1 MARHDDFSLYGG
13 NTKVPFKLSAINL
26 KCEVVYREKKRD
38 CILVQVAEEAKI
50 MAVWG
55 DDGILGNAH
64 LVQALYY
71 LHEKMETEGWG
82 GTCPSSH
89 SIQGWSSMPP
99 LGTHCRAQ
107 QSQHSR
113 GRFYLFIYF
122 SQT

>member
-1 MARHDDFSLYGG
+1 MRGG
-13 NTKVPFKLSAINL
+13 LQG
-26 KCEVVYREKKRD
+26 KKRD
-38 CILVQVAEEAKI
+38 CLLVQVAEEAKI

-55 DDGILGNAH
+55 NDGILGNAH

-82 GTCPSSH
+82 VTCPSSH
-89 SIQGWSSMPP
+89 SIQGWSSMSPP
-99 LGTHCRAQ
+99 GTHCRAQ